1 MQKRPVFLNLWQ
13 LKFPL
18 PAIISILHR
27 ISGVALFVLL
37 PWVLWMLQHVLFA
50 HVAYKGYSSGHG
62 SGTWVKPASML
73 GAVVTPVP
81 MLGAVAHFFLWL
93 WLAAFG
99 YHLLAGLR
107 HLVMDLGWAESLP
120 AARRSAMLVLI
131 LAVIFAVWVMI

>member
-37 PWVLWMLQHVLFA
+37 PAVLWMLQHVLFA
-50 HVAYKGYSSGHG
+50 HVAYKSHYSGHG
-62 SGTWVKPASML
+62 AGTWVTPA
-73 GAVVTPVP
+73 P
-81 MLGAVAHFFLWL
+81 MLGPVAHFFLWL